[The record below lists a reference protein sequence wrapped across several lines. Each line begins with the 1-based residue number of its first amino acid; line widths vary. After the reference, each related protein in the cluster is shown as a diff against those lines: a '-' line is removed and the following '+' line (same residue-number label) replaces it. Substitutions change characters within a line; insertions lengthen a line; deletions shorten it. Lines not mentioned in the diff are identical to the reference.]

1 MNQNLMVK
9 EWMINHKKF
18 SKFEGNIDN
27 DFLRLFFLIRQN
39 TGGVFDTL
47 YQYMKID
54 RRQNIENIR
63 V

>member
-1 MNQNLMVK
+1 MVK